1 MYHRHTASSSGSA
14 PSPYQFQRARSMGSR
29 PQSNLNRSYD
39 DGASNQFQNNAVN
52 TSYSSLPD
60 TDENYYGKNGTI
72 NASFSSDYDNKY
84 RKQNSNTGR
93 MPLQSFLLW
102 RVLPCLVL
110 ILLPWIPNQF
120 TRHQIRLKKHI
131 LETVVQE
138 QKNMVKKLDETSE
151 KIKNLKI
158 EVDQLHKD
166 NELSYQELKQ
176 NGKTPEN
183 LAAGDKSVTSTSTIT
198 DMESEDGQE

>member
-1 MYHRHTASSSGSA
+1 
-14 PSPYQFQRARSMGSR
+14 
-29 PQSNLNRSYD
+29 
-39 DGASNQFQNNAVN
+39 
-52 TSYSSLPD
+52 
-60 TDENYYGKNGTI
+60 
-72 NASFSSDYDNKY
+72 
-84 RKQNSNTGR
+84 

-110 ILLPWIPNQF
+110 IILPWIPNQF
-120 TRHQIRLKKHI
+120 TKHQIRLKRHI
-131 LETVVQE
+131 LDTVVQE
-138 QKNMVKKLDETSE
+138 QKNMVKKLDETTE

-183 LAAGDKSVTSTSTIT
+183 LAAGDESVTTTSSIT
-198 DMESEDGQE
+198 DMESDEYAKLEEEEEILMKRIDRLEKGIQKAAVKRLNEK